1 MTTTIDPQSDQARL
15 TRHRA
20 ASRVVHPDISAA
32 VRRNAER
39 QALMIQQRD
48 EAVQHL
54 QKILNRS
61 RTATESWQAEQ
72 EARQWL
78 ESVGSEA

>member
-1 MTTTIDPQSDQARL
+1 MTEDPTSDQAIL

-20 ASRVVHPDISAA
+20 LHSTVHPDVAA
-32 VRRNAER
+32 AARTEWHRTHLAV
-39 QALMIQQRD
+39 MQRD
-48 EAVQHL
+48 QAIVYL
-54 QKILNRS
+54 QRILNRS

-78 ESVGSEA
+78 ESIGCEPT